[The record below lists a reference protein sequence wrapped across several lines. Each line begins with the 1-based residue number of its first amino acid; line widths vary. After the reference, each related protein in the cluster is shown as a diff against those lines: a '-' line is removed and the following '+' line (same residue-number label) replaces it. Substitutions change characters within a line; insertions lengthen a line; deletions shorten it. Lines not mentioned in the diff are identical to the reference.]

1 MADCVLVNSEFTAL
15 TFGTTFKQLH
25 GRGLNPTVLYPAVDI
40 YQFHS
45 HAQQISPNIEVMSTI
60 GLPSNGCIFLSINRF
75 ERKKNIGLAISAFA
89 SLLRK
94 QENVSK
100 GMSIPGQDVRLVIA
114 GELSQQIRFCLP
126 GHS

>member
-1 MADCVLVNSEFTAL
+1 MIMETEICVYSL
-15 TFGTTFKQLH
+15 
-25 GRGLNPTVLYPAVDI
+25 LNPR
-40 YQFHS
+40 
-45 HAQQISPNIEVMSTI
+45 
-60 GLPSNGCIFLSINRF
+60 CIFLSINRF

-94 QENVSK
+94 QENISK

-114 GELSQQIRFCLP
+114 GELSQQIRFCLL